1 MASRAQLFLTP
12 AEQEKVTRAVQEA
25 EKQTSGE
32 IVPMIVSESH
42 RYPLAAVSGAAFI
55 SLPLALLI
63 TQLIGSHF
71 WVGPHNMWLFLA
83 CFMLLFVLFHQL
95 VQNVSWLKK
104 RFLSPRRVK
113 EEVRDGAIRAFF
125 RKELYRTKAQNGI
138 ILYISVFERQ
148 VWILGDSGINE
159 KIPQERWQEIVDS
172 VTQGIREN
180 RQGEVICDAV
190 TRIGDML
197 KEFFPY
203 KKDDTD
209 ELHNLIID

>member
-1 MASRAQLFLTP
+1 MASLAQSFLTP
-12 AEQEKVTRAVQEA
+12 AEQQKVTRAVQDA

-55 SLPLALLI
+55 SLPLALLLA
-63 TQLIGSHF
+63 QLIGSHF
-71 WVGPHNMWLFLA
+71 WIGPHNMWLFLA

-104 RFLSPRRVK
+104 RFLSPRRVE

-125 RKELYRTKAQNGI
+125 TKELYRTKAQNGI
-138 ILYISVFERQ
+138 ILYISVFERR
-148 VWILGDSGINE
+148 VWILGDKGINE
-159 KIPQERWQEIVDS
+159 KIPQEKWQEIVDS

-180 RQGEVICDAV
+180 RQGEVICRAV

-203 KKDDTD
+203 TKDDTD